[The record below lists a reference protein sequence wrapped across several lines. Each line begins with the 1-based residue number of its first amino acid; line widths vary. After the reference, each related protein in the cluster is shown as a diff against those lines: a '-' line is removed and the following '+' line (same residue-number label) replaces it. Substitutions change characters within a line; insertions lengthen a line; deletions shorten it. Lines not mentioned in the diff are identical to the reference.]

1 MTEPNSSISGQILD
15 ICHALRCGGERLWS
29 NLLHNSYYGGVG
41 MDSLRNALQTL
52 RRMEET
58 SDVVERLGLT
68 DQVERVSAVMT
79 MAVSLVDPEPA
90 PRGVSRETLQDL
102 LSGLR

>member
-1 MTEPNSSISGQILD
+1 MTEHSSISGQILD
-15 ICHALRCGGERLWS
+15 ICHDLRCGGEQYWS
-29 NLLHNSYYGGVG
+29 DLLHNSYYGGIG
-41 MDSLRNALQTL
+41 MDSLRNALRVLQ
-52 RRMEET
+52 RMDEV
-58 SDVVERLGLT
+58 SDVIERLDLG
-68 DQVERVSAVMT
+68 DQVERVAAVMT